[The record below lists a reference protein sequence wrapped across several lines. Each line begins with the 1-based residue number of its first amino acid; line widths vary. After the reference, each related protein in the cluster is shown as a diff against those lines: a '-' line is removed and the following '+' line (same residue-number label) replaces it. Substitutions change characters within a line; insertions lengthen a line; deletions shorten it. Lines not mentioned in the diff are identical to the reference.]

1 MQQIIIGNWQSSNVG
16 WDYQL
21 CAILAKP
28 SWGNNPKHKHTLF
41 SRVLLDSIEVLTIFS
56 TVPFDEDC
64 FCESHALW
72 FWSGHGCIH
81 GQTRSTKP
89 G

>member
-1 MQQIIIGNWQSSNVG
+1 MLDEIINYVQSLQNQVEVII
-16 WDYQL
+16 QNIN
-21 CAILAKP
+21 ILF
-28 SWGNNPKHKHTLF
+28 F